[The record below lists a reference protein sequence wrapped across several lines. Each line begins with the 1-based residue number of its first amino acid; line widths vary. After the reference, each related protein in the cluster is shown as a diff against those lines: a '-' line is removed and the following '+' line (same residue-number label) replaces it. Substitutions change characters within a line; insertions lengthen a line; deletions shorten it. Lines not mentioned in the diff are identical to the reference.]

1 MINNCN
7 ENMNNNSSEEN
18 TNDSKKKTR
27 NRPSK
32 REIYKNEREELIKE
46 LEKKIGLNEETR
58 GVLLNDLE
66 KNEELKEYLLEKV
79 EEIRKMY
86 KTGNW
91 NYFVKQHN
99 KEQSEISL
107 LKSIY
112 KDEKYKLIT
121 KRKLVETGGE
131 KKQVGCMYF
140 YKTYEL
146 TEKYVS

>member
-1 MINNCN
+1 MIKNCD
-7 ENMNNNSSEEN
+7 EKMNNNSSEEN
-18 TNDSKKKTR
+18 TNDSKKKI
-27 NRPSK
+27 NRKSK
-32 REIYKNEREELIKE
+32 REKYKEDREELIKE

-121 KRKLVETGGE
+121 KRKSVEIGGE